1 MFFDYFDGLWKDNQ
15 LDKKVTYRKNP
26 TQYEFDRPE
35 SYKRAP
41 RHLHINHENKGS
53 IFFKVLHLL
62 LSNFQETISKSHVK
76 QFWLMS
82 TGRDATTRV
91 YILIDNSVHK
101 EIFFGEEFFY
111 SFLKNDMTSSIDYFQ
126 TRLSL
131 YWCHNPL

>member
-1 MFFDYFDGLWKDNQ
+1 
-15 LDKKVTYRKNP
+15 
-26 TQYEFDRPE
+26 
-35 SYKRAP
+35 
-41 RHLHINHENKGS
+41 
-53 IFFKVLHLL
+53 
-62 LSNFQETISKSHVK
+62 
-76 QFWLMS
+76 MS

-131 YWCHNPL
+131 Y